1 MPTSART
8 RRRRVCSKKALWR
21 HRPGGRLIAAPTA
34 GSRPVAFI
42 ASALAMKPFGRAMRA
57 PTSKTVVWWD
67 VGADAHIG
75 PNPPEAGLFEEGT
88 LAAQARRAADSRP
101 YGGVAACCVCRKRSS
116 NAGKRV
122 HGSLRLPQAF
132 KRRQSGT
139 ASGGALFT
147 AEKCRKRA
155 GGCGPR
161 TPLGLRG
168 VHPKKRHLPGRH
180 APPGCPVPYC
190 LPLPGFARASRIGQ
204 PLRLHNVSLRP
215 HQLPRNVG

>member
-1 MPTSART
+1 MPPPLTQ
-8 RRRRVCSKKALWR
+8 
-21 HRPGGRLIAAPTA
+21 GRLWLAAFA
-34 GSRPVAFI
+34 
-42 ASALAMKPFGRAMRA
+42 ASALTMKPFGRAMRA
-57 PTSKTVVWWD
+57 PTSKTAAWWD

-101 YGGVAACCVCRKRSS
+101 YGGVAACCVYRKCSG

-122 HGSLRLPQAF
+122 HGSLRLPQAL

-161 TPLGLRG
+161 S
-168 VHPKKRHLPGRH
+168 
-180 APPGCPVPYC
+180 PVGGPR
-190 LPLPGFARASRIGQ
+190 RASQEKASPR
-204 PLRLHNVSLRP
+204 PLRSTWPSRPILPPPSRLRAG
-215 HQLPRNVG
+215 Q